1 MKIDLSP
8 LSPADGNG
16 LKTVV
21 LSKFLETL
29 GDVHRYYL
37 RFEARSARVWILAE
51 CLGYALAVCRMLL
64 AERGDCFLR
73 LSRSGETCRIV
84 EPEGR
89 AS

>member
-1 MKIDLSP
+1 MKIDFSP

-21 LSKFLETL
+21 LSHFLETL
-29 GDVHRYYL
+29 GDVHRYYM

-51 CLGYALAVCRMLL
+51 CLGYALAICRALL
-64 AERGDCFLR
+64 AERGDCFLN
-73 LSRSGETCRIV
+73 LSASGETCRVV